1 MFPRIYTKEE
11 ADKLLPEL
19 RRVLAQMREAKRG
32 LEEVLK
38 RLPGAR
44 GLERK
49 ALEEEARFLKASLE
63 ADLQYLGRL
72 GVFLKDLERGLVD
85 FPARLEGQVVFL
97 CWQEGEAEVLY
108 WHPLAEGFSGRRPL
122 GETLLTPP
130 PSETPLAARG
140 PRG

>member
-11 ADKLLPEL
+11 ADQLLPEL

-32 LEEVLK
+32 LEEALR
-38 RLPGAR
+38 RLPKAR

-49 ALEEEARFLKASLE
+49 ALEEEARFLKGSLE
-63 ADLQYLGRL
+63 ADLQYLSRL
-72 GVFLKDLERGLVD
+72 GVFLKDLEKGLVD

-97 CWQEGEAEVLY
+97 CWQEGEPEVLH
-108 WHPLAEGFSGRRPL
+108 WHPLAEGFRARRPL
-122 GETLLTPP
+122 QEALLTPP
-130 PSETPLAARG
+130 PPETPLAARG

>member
-32 LEEVLK
+32 LEEALR
-38 RLPGAR
+38 RLPEAR

-49 ALEEEARFLKASLE
+49 ALEEEARFLKGSLE

-72 GVFLKDLERGLVD
+72 GVLLKDLERGILD
-85 FPARLEGQVVFL
+85 FPARLQGQVVYL
-97 CWQEGEAEVLY
+97 CWQEGEPEVLY
-108 WHPLAEGFSGRRPL
+108 WHPLAEGFAARRPL
-122 GETLLTPP
+122 KEAPLAPP
-130 PSETPLAARG
+130 PSGTPLAARG